1 MKLKDATFVAP
12 ATPYGHSGIAIIRL
26 NGPNAQKII
35 QSLSKN
41 YKIQNRSPRL
51 VSLYN
56 LKNTVID
63 ECIVTHYEKPNS
75 YTGDDLIEISCHGNP
90 SIIDALLDS
99 IVQQGA
105 RLAEPG
111 EFTKRA
117 FINGKLDLLQ
127 AEAVGGLISAQS
139 EVAAKIHQN
148 TLSGNLS
155 KKINEI
161 SEQLITRLSSIEH
174 AIDISEEEL
183 TSGFFVENK
192 DALNDLE
199 NKLDA
204 LISTFSTGRLINDGI
219 RVVIAG
225 KPNVGKSTLL
235 NHLSGYDRAIVSD
248 VPGTTRDAIET
259 TTIID
264 GIPIKYIDTAGI
276 HPTEDKI
283 EKIGIQK
290 TNKEIDSAD
299 LILYINDDPKS
310 NKFPEFNV
318 TTIHVLNKIDLHKK
332 IVKSNSIIHIS
343 AKTGKNVDI
352 LLKKIKQTMSIE
364 AISTDTPH
372 LTSMRQ
378 YTALKQ
384 TSEAIERSL
393 GLMKARSPN
402 MELVAFELR
411 AALDALDT
419 LMGKTSPDDILNNI
433 FNNLCVGK

>member
-1 MKLKDATFVAP
+1 MKHKDATFVAP
-12 ATPYGHSGIAIIRL
+12 ATPYGHSGIAIIRV
-26 NGPNAQKII
+26 NGPNAQEII

-41 YKIQNRSPRL
+41 YKIQNRSPKL

-56 LKNTVID
+56 LKNAVID
-63 ECIVTHYEKPNS
+63 ECIVTHYKKPNS

-139 EVAAKIHQN
+139 EIAAKIHQN

-161 SEQLITRLSSIEH
+161 SDQLITRLSGIEH

-183 TSGFFVENK
+183 TSSFFIENK
-192 DALNDLE
+192 VALNDLG

-204 LISTFSTGRLINDGI
+204 LISTFSAGRLINDGI

-248 VPGTTRDAIET
+248 VPGTTRDAIEI

-264 GIPIKYIDTAGI
+264 GIPFKYIDTAGI

-310 NKFPEFNV
+310 NKFPEFDV
-318 TTIHVLNKIDLHKK
+318 KTIHVLNKIDLHKK

-352 LLKKIKQTMSIE
+352 LLKKIKQTMSVE

-372 LTSMRQ
+372 LTSIRQ
-378 YTALKQ
+378 YTALKKA
-384 TSEAIERSL
+384 SEAIERSL
-393 GLMKARSPN
+393 GLIKVRAPN

-411 AALDALDT
+411 YALDALDS

-433 FNNLCVGK
+433 FFRKIPLQ

>member
-1 MKLKDATFVAP
+1 MKHRDATFVAP
-12 ATPYGHSGIAIIRL
+12 ATPYGHSGIAIIRV
-26 NGPNAQKII
+26 NGPNAQEII

-41 YKIQNRSPRL
+41 YKIQNRSPKL

-56 LKNTVID
+56 LKNAVID
-63 ECIVTHYEKPNS
+63 ECIVTHYKKPNS

-139 EVAAKIHQN
+139 EIAAKIHQN

-161 SEQLITRLSSIEH
+161 SDQLITRLSGIEH

-183 TSGFFVENK
+183 TSSFFIENK
-192 DALNDLE
+192 VALNDLG

-204 LISTFSTGRLINDGI
+204 LISTFSAGRLINDGI

-248 VPGTTRDAIET
+248 VPGTTRDAIEI

-264 GIPIKYIDTAGI
+264 GIPFKYIDTAGI
-276 HPTEDKI
+276 HPTKDKI

-310 NKFPEFNV
+310 NKFPEFDV
-318 TTIHVLNKIDLHKK
+318 KTIHVLNKIDLHKK

-352 LLKKIKQTMSIE
+352 LLKKIKQTMSVE

-372 LTSMRQ
+372 LTSIRQ

-384 TSEAIERSL
+384 ASEATEQSL

-402 MELVAFELR
+402 MELVAVELR
-411 AALDALDT
+411 YALDALDS

-433 FNNLCVGK
+433 FKNLCVGK

>member
-1 MKLKDATFVAP
+1 MKHKDATFVAP

-26 NGPNAQKII
+26 NGPNAREII

-41 YKIQNRSPRL
+41 YKIQNRSPKL

-56 LKNTVID
+56 LKNAVID
-63 ECIVTHYEKPNS
+63 ECIVTHYKKPNS

-139 EVAAKIHQN
+139 EIAAKIHQN

-161 SEQLITRLSSIEH
+161 SDQLITQLSGIEH

-183 TSGFFVENK
+183 TSSFFIENK
-192 DALNDLE
+192 VALNDLG

-204 LISTFSTGRLINDGI
+204 LISTFSAGRLINDGI

-259 TTIID
+259 TKIID
-264 GIPIKYIDTAGI
+264 GIPI
-276 HPTEDKI
+276 
-283 EKIGIQK
+283 
-290 TNKEIDSAD
+290 
-299 LILYINDDPKS
+299 
-310 NKFPEFNV
+310 
-318 TTIHVLNKIDLHKK
+318 
-332 IVKSNSIIHIS
+332 
-343 AKTGKNVDI
+343 
-352 LLKKIKQTMSIE
+352 
-364 AISTDTPH
+364 
-372 LTSMRQ
+372 
-378 YTALKQ
+378 
-384 TSEAIERSL
+384 
-393 GLMKARSPN
+393 
-402 MELVAFELR
+402 
-411 AALDALDT
+411 
-419 LMGKTSPDDILNNI
+419 
-433 FNNLCVGK
+433 

>member
-1 MKLKDATFVAP
+1 M
-12 ATPYGHSGIAIIRL
+12 
-26 NGPNAQKII
+26 
-35 QSLSKN
+35 
-41 YKIQNRSPRL
+41 
-51 VSLYN
+51 
-56 LKNTVID
+56 
-63 ECIVTHYEKPNS
+63 
-75 YTGDDLIEISCHGNP
+75 
-90 SIIDALLDS
+90 
-99 IVQQGA
+99 
-105 RLAEPG
+105 
-111 EFTKRA
+111 
-117 FINGKLDLLQ
+117 
-127 AEAVGGLISAQS
+127 
-139 EVAAKIHQN
+139 
-148 TLSGNLS
+148 
-155 KKINEI
+155 
-161 SEQLITRLSSIEH
+161 
-174 AIDISEEEL
+174 
-183 TSGFFVENK
+183 
-192 DALNDLE
+192 
-199 NKLDA
+199 DA

-259 TTIID
+259 TKIID
-264 GIPIKYIDTAGI
+264 GIPIKY
-276 HPTEDKI
+276 
-283 EKIGIQK
+283 
-290 TNKEIDSAD
+290 
-299 LILYINDDPKS
+299 
-310 NKFPEFNV
+310 PEFNV
-318 TTIHVLNKIDLHKK
+318 TTIRVLNKIDLHKK

>member
-148 TLSGNLS
+148 TLSEIYR
-155 KKINEI
+155 KK
-161 SEQLITRLSSIEH
+161 
-174 AIDISEEEL
+174 
-183 TSGFFVENK
+183 
-192 DALNDLE
+192 
-199 NKLDA
+199 
-204 LISTFSTGRLINDGI
+204 
-219 RVVIAG
+219 
-225 KPNVGKSTLL
+225 
-235 NHLSGYDRAIVSD
+235 
-248 VPGTTRDAIET
+248 
-259 TTIID
+259 
-264 GIPIKYIDTAGI
+264 
-276 HPTEDKI
+276 
-283 EKIGIQK
+283 
-290 TNKEIDSAD
+290 
-299 LILYINDDPKS
+299 
-310 NKFPEFNV
+310 
-318 TTIHVLNKIDLHKK
+318 
-332 IVKSNSIIHIS
+332 
-343 AKTGKNVDI
+343 
-352 LLKKIKQTMSIE
+352 
-364 AISTDTPH
+364 
-372 LTSMRQ
+372 
-378 YTALKQ
+378 
-384 TSEAIERSL
+384 
-393 GLMKARSPN
+393 LMKLAIN
-402 MELVAFELR
+402 
-411 AALDALDT
+411 
-419 LMGKTSPDDILNNI
+419 
-433 FNNLCVGK
+433 